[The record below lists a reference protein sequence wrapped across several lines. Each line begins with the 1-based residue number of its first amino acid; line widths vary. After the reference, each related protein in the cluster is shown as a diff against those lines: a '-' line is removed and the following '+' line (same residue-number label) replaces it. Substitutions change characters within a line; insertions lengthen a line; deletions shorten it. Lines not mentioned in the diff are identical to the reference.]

1 MFAHVVTA
9 QAEAEGLETLI
20 RFTREQMPAIR
31 QQPGF
36 CGYYLLSDPQSGKL
50 MTISLWETQEHQ
62 QAFEAQLRR
71 QAAAPAA
78 ALTGI
83 QSDGYEVTMSA

>member
-36 CGYYLLSDPQSGKL
+36 RGYYLLSDPQSGKL

-62 QAFEAQLRR
+62 QALEAQLRR
-71 QAAAPAA
+71 QTAAPAA